1 MDRIIVYPGG
11 IPLDTD
17 ILATNQNTMIALG
30 YLAQMV
36 LGTNPVVDGL
46 VCTPTVPPS
55 MAVTVSPGSITQL
68 SVVDVTAYG
77 SLPANTTNSL
87 IKMGISLAGGVFS
100 LQTPATPGQ
109 TIAYLLE
116 ATLQEADVNPLT
128 LPYYNA
134 ANPSQPYSGPTNSG
148 QAQAT
153 RRVQQIQLQ
162 MKAGTPAATGTQ
174 IPPGAD
180 SGWMALYVVSVSY
193 GQTTI
198 DSTSISVAP
207 TSPALSWKLPLL
219 RPGFGSGV
227 QNFSTSGNFVVPPG
241 VSQVEVELWG
251 GGSGTFASAASAPSG
266 GGSGGGYA
274 RKRIV
279 GLNPWQQITVTVGSG
294 GSAGAVGGTAPT
306 AGGTS
311 SFGSFVSATG
321 GSLNYL
327 ATTASPQNGA
337 TPPGVGV
344 GGDVNLN
351 GSSGQAAMANQGGMG
366 GAGAMGGSQNSGTT
380 GVNGL
385 FPGGGASGAGTG
397 ANGSTPY
404 AGASGAGGLVV
415 VRW

>member
-36 LGTNPVVDGL
+36 LGANPVVDGL
-46 VCTPTVPPS
+46 VCAPTVPPS
-55 MAVTVSPGSITQL
+55 MAVTVSPGSIAQM
-68 SVVDVTAYG
+68 SVVDVTGYG
-77 SLPANTTNSL
+77 SLPANTTSPL
-87 IKMGISLAGGVFS
+87 IKMGISLASSLFS
-100 LQTPATPGQ
+100 LQTPTTPGQ
-109 TIAYLLE
+109 SVAYLLE
-116 ATLQEADVNPLT
+116 ATLQEADVNLVT
-128 LPYYNA
+128 VPYYNA

-153 RRVQQIQLQ
+153 RRVQQVQLQ
-162 MKAGTPAATGTQ
+162 MKAGTPAATGSQ

-180 SGWMALYVVSVSY
+180 IGWVALNIVTINY

-198 DSTSISVAP
+198 GSTSISVAP
-207 TSPALSWKLPLL
+207 TSPVLSWKLPFL

-227 QNFSTSGNFVVPPG
+227 QSFTTSGNFVVPPG
-241 VSQVEVELWG
+241 VTQVEVELWG
-251 GGSGTFASAASAPSG
+251 GGSGTFASVAGTPSG

-274 RKRIV
+274 RKRVV
-279 GLNPWQQITVTVGSG
+279 GLNPGQQITVTVGSG
-294 GSAGAVGGTAPT
+294 GSGGAVGGAAPT

-351 GSSGQAAMANQGGMG
+351 GSAGQAAMANQGGMG

-397 ANGSTPY
+397 GGGSTPF
-404 AGASGAGGLVV
+404 AGASGAGGIVV